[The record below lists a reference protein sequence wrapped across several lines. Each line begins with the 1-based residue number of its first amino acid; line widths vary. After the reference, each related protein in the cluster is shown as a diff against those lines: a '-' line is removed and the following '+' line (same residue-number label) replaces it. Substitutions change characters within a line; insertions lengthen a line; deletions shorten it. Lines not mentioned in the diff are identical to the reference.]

1 MSHRRTQKQ
10 NEKYLKMKQKSNHI
24 ITKLTCSKALLRGNF
39 IVISAY
45 IKKKKG
51 SQKSNLTL
59 NLKKLNKHEK
69 TSPKLGEGRTEQ
81 QSEQKCMK

>member
-1 MSHRRTQKQ
+1 MPTSR
-10 NEKYLKMKQKSNHI
+10 
-24 ITKLTCSKALLRGNF
+24 
-39 IVISAY
+39 
-45 IKKKKG
+45 KKKG